1 MAQIEQNEGTSK
13 ISVSEDDEIPVVLA
27 ANQGY
32 VPILYTCLQ
41 SIADH
46 ISEQRDYKIYIF
58 HTDIEPESQNEIRK
72 LKKKNFD
79 VSFVNV

>member
-58 HTDIEPESQNEIRK
+58 ILILSRK
-72 LKKKNFD
+72 AKMK
-79 VSFVNV
+79 

>member
-32 VPILYTCLQ
+32 VQFYIHVCSRLQ
-41 SIADH
+41 TIYRNKE
-46 ISEQRDYKIYIF
+46 IIKYIF
-58 HTDIEPESQNEIRK
+58 FILILSRK
-72 LKKKNFD
+72 AKMK
-79 VSFVNV
+79 